1 MKNLLSY
8 LLIIL
13 LLQISF
19 TVAARD
25 FYSVKSGNATNRAT
39 WNTSRTGDGAAPVNF
54 NDPTDNFIIQQGS
67 IITGSNNFS
76 CKGSLIIE
84 TGGIYNTGNSGNIT
98 AVATVVTINDG
109 GVLKLSPKTTLVA
122 GFILIQGTLE
132 NLGGEI
138 KFNSAPAAVTVVSN
152 NRRQKL
158 F

>member
-8 LLIIL
+8 LLIVL

-19 TVAARD
+19 TVSAKD
-25 FYSVKSGNATNRAT
+25 YYSIKSGNATDRST
-39 WNTSRTGDGAAPVNF
+39 WNSSRTGDGTAPIHF
-54 NDPTDNFIIQQGS
+54 NDPSDNFIIQGGS
-67 IITGSNNFS
+67 VITGSNNFS
-76 CKGSLIIE
+76 CRGSLIIE
-84 TGGIYNTGNSGNIT
+84 TGGIYNTGNTGNIT

-109 GVLKLSPKTTLVA
+109 GVLKLSSKTTLIA

-138 KFNSAPAAVTVVSN
+138 RFNSVPSVATVASN
-152 NRRQKL
+152 NRRQI